1 MSRLAVLPAL
11 VLAGACV
18 YFNTMY
24 NAQQE
29 YDRGIRSLRD
39 GDQVQARIAFDSV
52 IAKAERVLEKHADS
66 KYADDAALLKT
77 RSELHNKLWESASAS
92 AVLAGELASDGAGV
106 QVANG
111 LQGIAT
117 YNLGQLER
125 ADSLLST
132 AVEGQVSADDR
143 AVFLFNRGKVRLGLQ
158 QPGSAAEDLRTASRQ
173 IDLSDEI
180 RLDLAVALA
189 RIGEIDQA
197 IDLTEELLQNNRR
210 GDLSDAMRVHLDS
223 LSRRAPSRVDAM
235 LAELTRQP
243 VTESTKLSMLFYLRG
258 RSRQHAGDTTGALVM
273 LDSAVTAS
281 PNSRF
286 AADASYYAARQRLR
300 DAKGPEEAS
309 ETVPSLGL
317 ATRSW
322 RREVATDARRL
333 EYWARRFDLLME
345 AYDSRGASAA
355 EAVLR
360 AAEVAG
366 TELRSPALA
375 RGLYLRYL
383 ELAPESPWAAK
394 ALRGALAYSE
404 HRPGDWVQDDGERTD
419 EVLRRRLRA
428 LPADDPYRMDLAGA
442 AHRTPLTDSLYVRA
456 ERDLR
461 DRIAGIQMLFDPVAG
476 RGALADT
483 VQAAPDTAAEAREPI
498 VAGEEDENIP

>member
-197 IDLTEELLQNNRR
+197 I
-210 GDLSDAMRVHLDS
+210 DS